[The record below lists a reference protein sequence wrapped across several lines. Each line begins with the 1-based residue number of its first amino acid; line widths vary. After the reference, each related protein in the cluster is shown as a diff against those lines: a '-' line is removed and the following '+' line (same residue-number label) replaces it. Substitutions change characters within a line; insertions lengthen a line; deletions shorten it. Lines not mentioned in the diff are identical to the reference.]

1 MSSTADGFK
10 ISEEDLKM
18 RGPGDFFGSAQHG
31 LPPLKIAD
39 IAGST
44 ELMKEAQSCADEI
57 LAADPELNKAENKS
71 LKMDIM
77 RLFSKDII
85 G

>member
-1 MSSTADGFK
+1 
-10 ISEEDLKM
+10 
-18 RGPGDFFGSAQHG
+18 
-31 LPPLKIAD
+31 
-39 IAGST
+39 
-44 ELMKEAQSCADEI
+44 MKEAQSCADEI